1 MKYLLWIFVRFILD
15 HKIKRPKIF
24 MGTNSNYFK
33 DYLEKKPREYSSC
46 VPNIFPQLLI
56 KD

>member
-46 VPNIFPQLLI
+46 VPNIFP
-56 KD
+56 